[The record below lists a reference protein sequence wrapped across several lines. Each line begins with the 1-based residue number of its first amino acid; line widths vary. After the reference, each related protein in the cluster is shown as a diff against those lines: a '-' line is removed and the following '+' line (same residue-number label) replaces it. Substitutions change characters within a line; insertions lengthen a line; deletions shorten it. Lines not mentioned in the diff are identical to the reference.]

1 MSLVNSLIQKY
12 KIMELEAAKYIAA
25 GLAVGLGAIG
35 SGIGEGVAA
44 SKALEA
50 IGRNP
55 ETSAKITPLMFVAI
69 AIIESTAIYALVV
82 ALIILFG

>member
-1 MSLVNSLIQKY
+1 MDMQ
-12 KIMELEAAKYIAA
+12 AAKYIAA
-25 GLAVGLGAIG
+25 GLAIGLGAIG
-35 SGIGEGVAA
+35 PAIGEGIAA

-55 ETSAKITPLMFVAI
+55 EASGKITPLMFVGMAVT
-69 AIIESTAIYALVV
+69 ESTGIYALVV

>member
-1 MSLVNSLIQKY
+1 MDI
-12 KIMELEAAKYIAA
+12 EAARYLAA
-25 GLAVGLGAIG
+25 GLAIGLGAIG
-35 SGIGEGVAA
+35 PGVGQGIAA

-55 ETSAKITPLMFVAI
+55 ESSGKVTPLMFVGMAI
-69 AIIESTAIYALVV
+69 AESTAIYALVI

>member
-1 MSLVNSLIQKY
+1 MKQKN
-12 KIMELEAAKYIAA
+12 MEVQAAKYIAA
-25 GLAVGLGAIG
+25 GIAIGLGAIG
-35 SGIGEGVAA
+35 PALGEGIAA

-55 ETSAKITPLMFVAI
+55 EASGKITPLMFVSMAI
-69 AIIESTAIYALVV
+69 TESTAIYALVV

>member
-1 MSLVNSLIQKY
+1 MEIQ
-12 KIMELEAAKYIAA
+12 AAKYIAA
-25 GLAVGLGAIG
+25 GLAIGLGAIG
-35 SGIGEGVAA
+35 PGIGEGIAA

-55 ETSAKITPLMFVAI
+55 ESSSKVTPLMFVSMAI
-69 AIIESTAIYALVV
+69 AESTGIYALVI